1 MKIALVDDHKLVLQ
15 ALKVQLEAITFVSEV
30 HTWNNPAEFLSLVD
44 TSSFDFV
51 FLDIHFDGISGFDIL
66 RHLKSINFRGKIIML
81 TGTTTAFTLNSAI
94 QGGADGFIGKDCD
107 QTELAEAI
115 KVVNSGSFY
124 LSKSLDNLANE
135 LLLTPKK
142 QLLSD
147 REIEIVKLI
156 AQGLSY
162 KQIGDKLFIST
173 RTVEAHRNHILEKL
187 KLANVA
193 ELVRFAL
200 KNHLI

>member
-1 MKIALVDDHKLVLQ
+1 MKIALIDDHKLLLQ
-15 ALKVQLEAITFVSEV
+15 ALKSQLEDLPLVNEV
-30 HTWNNPAEFLSLVD
+30 VAWHNPAEFLSAAE
-44 TSSFDFV
+44 SSSYDLV
-51 FLDIHFDGISGFDIL
+51 FLDIHFEDYNGFDVL
-66 RHLKSINFRGKIIML
+66 RQLKSSTFGGKIIML

-94 QGGADGFIGKDCD
+94 EGGAHGFIGKDCE
-107 QTELAEAI
+107 QSELAEAI
-115 KVVNSGSFY
+115 TTVSDGSFY
-124 LSKSLDNLANE
+124 LGKSLDKLAKE

-142 QLLSD
+142 QLLSE

-156 AQGLSY
+156 AQGYSY

-187 KLANVA
+187 KLSNVT
-193 ELVRFAL
+193 ELVCFAL

>member
-15 ALKVQLEAITFVSEV
+15 ALKIQLEDLSFVSEV
-30 HTWNNPAEFLSLVD
+30 HTFSKPDEFLAVVEN
-44 TSSFDFV
+44 TSFDFI
-51 FLDIHFDGISGFDIL
+51 FLDIHFEVHSGLYIL
-66 RHLKSINFRGKIIML
+66 RQLKSIHYAGKIIML
-81 TGTTTAFTLNSAI
+81 TGITTAFALNQAI
-94 QGGADGFIGKDCD
+94 QGGANGFIGKDCE
-107 QTELAEAI
+107 QTELEEAI
-115 KVVNSGSFY
+115 RATGNGSFY
-124 LSKSLDNLANE
+124 LGKSLDYLANE

-142 QLLSD
+142 QFLSD

-156 AQGLSY
+156 AEGYSY

-187 KLANVA
+187 KLNNVT

>member
-1 MKIALVDDHKLVLQ
+1 MKIALIDDHKLVLQ
-15 ALKVQLEAITFVSEV
+15 ALKTQLEGLSSINEV
-30 HTWNNPAEFLSLVD
+30 VAWHNPDEFLSSAGF
-44 TSSFDFV
+44 TSFDLV
-51 FLDIHFDGISGFDIL
+51 FLDIHFEDFNGFDIL
-66 RHLKSINFRGKIIML
+66 QQLKTINFSGKIIML
-81 TGTTTAFTLNSAI
+81 TGTTTAFTLNRAI
-94 QGGADGFIGKDCD
+94 KGGANGFIGKDCE
-107 QTELAEAI
+107 QSELEEAI
-115 KVVNSGSFY
+115 AVVTEGSFY
-124 LSKSLDNLANE
+124 LGKNLDKLANE

-142 QLLSD
+142 QLLSE

-156 AQGLSY
+156 AQGYSY

-187 KLANVA
+187 KLSNVM